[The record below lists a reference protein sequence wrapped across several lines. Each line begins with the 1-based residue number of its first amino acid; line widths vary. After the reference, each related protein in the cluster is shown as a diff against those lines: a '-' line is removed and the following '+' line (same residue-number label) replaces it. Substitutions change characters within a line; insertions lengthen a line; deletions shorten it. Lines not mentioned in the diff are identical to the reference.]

1 MKETSVTSLEMIA
14 EKAIKI
20 KEKLMKFLTGAKNI
34 EDRLDEVLEDNE
46 LILNRANDRLDR
58 MEKRQEKMET
68 MLQVLD
74 GMMYFI
80 EWQDKKKVE

>member
-1 MKETSVTSLEMIA
+1 MIA

-20 KEKLMKFLTGAKNI
+20 KEKLMKFLAGAKNI
-34 EDRLDEVLEDNE
+34 EDRLGEVLEDNE

-58 MEKRQEKMET
+58 MEKRQEKMEA

-74 GMMYFI
+74 GMMYFT
-80 EWQDKKKVE
+80 EWQDKKKIE